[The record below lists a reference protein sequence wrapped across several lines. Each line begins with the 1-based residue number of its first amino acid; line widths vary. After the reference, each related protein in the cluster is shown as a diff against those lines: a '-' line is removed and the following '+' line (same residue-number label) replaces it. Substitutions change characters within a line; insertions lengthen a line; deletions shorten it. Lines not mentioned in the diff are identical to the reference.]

1 MTRQSSE
8 LKVLQQAKDEM
19 ESKIKMYE
27 LLTQQLQSSQPSTPV
42 VDGQGFRE
50 KVELLEGEIAQL
62 SATVQSLRRER
73 DQGLSDIAALR
84 DTMMQNKQEAARK
97 VSE

>member
-1 MTRQSSE
+1 
-8 LKVLQQAKDEM
+8 M

-27 LLTQQLQSSQPSTPV
+27 LLTQQLQSSQPTTTPV
-42 VDGQGFRE
+42 VDGQGFQE

-73 DQGLSDIAALR
+73 DQGLSDVAALR